1 MLHLHSKLT
10 CERKGT
16 EGRLPHSIHAF
27 IFFSGESQIFPL
39 PGETDVKL
47 YSARRRNSAYV
58 KKHLSFSFFQDWS
71 FQSQVDQKTHSIIL
85 LFNK

>member
-47 YSARRRNSAYV
+47 YSAWGRNSAYV
-58 KKHLSFSFFQDWS
+58 KKTRFILIFSRLVIPKSSGSKDSLNNF
-71 FQSQVDQKTHSIIL
+71 II
-85 LFNK
+85 

>member
-27 IFFSGESQIFPL
+27 ILFFFFLEKARYFRYPEKLTSSYTLHEDEIRLTKKTPFILIFSRLVIPKSSGSKDSL
-39 PGETDVKL
+39 
-47 YSARRRNSAYV
+47 NN
-58 KKHLSFSFFQDWS
+58 
-71 FQSQVDQKTHSIIL
+71 III
-85 LFNK
+85 